1 MAESLF
7 EAVKQAV
14 TIIEAAEQYGIEVNR
29 HGMAICPFH
38 DDKDPSLKLH
48 DNYFHCF
55 GCGASG
61 DVITFVARL
70 FQIGNKEAAEK
81 IAEDFGVS
89 YDCRISK
96 PLVKRRS
103 ASVIRQIA
111 TQREN
116 YTFRTLNE
124 YHRKLQEW
132 QVQYD
137 PKTPDDP
144 IDPRF
149 LEAVQQ
155 KEYVEYLLD
164 VLISGTAE
172 EKAEI
177 CSERNPD
184 IRRIA
189 HRLADLEKN
198 KHSSN
203 LER

>member
-1 MAESLF
+1 MF

-14 TIIEAAEQYGIEVNR
+14 TVIAAAEQYGIEVNR
-29 HGMAICPFH
+29 HGMAVCPFH
-38 DDKDPSLKLH
+38 DDKDPSLQLH
-48 DNYFHCF
+48 DEYFHCF

-70 FQIGNKEAAEK
+70 FQISNKEAAEK
-81 IAEDFGVS
+81 LAEDFGVS
-89 YDCRISK
+89 FDRRFSK
-96 PLVKRRS
+96 PLVKRRP
-103 ASVIRQIA
+103 ASVLHQIA
-111 TQREN
+111 AQREN

-137 PKTPDDP
+137 PKTPEDS

-164 VLISGTAE
+164 VLISGTPE

-189 HRLADLEKN
+189 HRMADLESTKQ
-198 KHSSN
+198 SSC